1 VKKKIEIKSIL
12 QEKVT
17 QLEIKDVRLEAL
29 ELKIQENVNLN

>member
-17 QLEIKDVRLEAL
+17 QLEIKDARLEAL